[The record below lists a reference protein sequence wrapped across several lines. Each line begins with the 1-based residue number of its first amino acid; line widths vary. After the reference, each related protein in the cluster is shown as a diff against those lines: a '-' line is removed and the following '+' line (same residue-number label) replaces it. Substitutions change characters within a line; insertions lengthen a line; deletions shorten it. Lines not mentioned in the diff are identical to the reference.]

1 MRKISLA
8 VMMAAFAFSVMAQ
21 ELNVASFNIKCGT
34 SHGMGN
40 VKSGNGWD
48 DRKGFI
54 FDLINFAAFDIFG
67 AQEVR
72 YGQLND
78 LVKALPDYAYI
89 GVGRDDGKT
98 KGEFCPVFYRRERFK
113 LLDSGTFWLSATP
126 ETVSRGWDG
135 GCNRVCSWGYFQDRA
150 TKAKFYFL
158 NTHLDHKG
166 PMAKT
171 KGAELIVKF
180 IEEHCK
186 GVQVVVTGDMNV
198 YQDSEWYNIFAKS
211 GYLKDTFK
219 AARYRFAP
227 SSLTPVFLLRTPL
240 GKSCRAMTCC
250 PSSFFECLPGQFHRF
265 RLFAFY
271 LFIFNIF
278 NSCLDF
284 FLFVT
289 AEECEAVLLFFI
301 CLFFIFI
308 DGAAAVETEDHR
320 NQCQP
325 EERLDRN
332 CS

>member
-1 MRKISLA
+1 MRKIFLAA
-8 VMMAAFAFSVMAQ
+8 VMTAFAFSVMAQ

-54 FDLINFAAFDIFG
+54 FDLINFAAFDVFG

-186 GVQVVVTGDMNV
+186 GVQVIVTGDMNV

-211 GYLKDTFK
+211 GYLKDAFK

-227 SSLTPVFLLRTPL
+227 SGTFSTFTPTRYSTNRIDHIFVSEDVEVSSYGVLTLHYWRASEDENAYETRLPANIEKRAVHLLSDHYPVQVKLRL
-240 GKSCRAMTCC
+240 K
-250 PSSFFECLPGQFHRF
+250 
-265 RLFAFY
+265 
-271 LFIFNIF
+271 
-278 NSCLDF
+278 
-284 FLFVT
+284 
-289 AEECEAVLLFFI
+289 
-301 CLFFIFI
+301 
-308 DGAAAVETEDHR
+308 GAKKW
-320 NQCQP
+320 
-325 EERLDRN
+325 
-332 CS
+332 

>member
-1 MRKISLA
+1 MRKIFLA
-8 VMMAAFAFSVMAQ
+8 AVMAAFAFSVMAQ

-54 FDLINFAAFDIFG
+54 FDLINFAAFDVFG

-126 ETVSRGWDG
+126 ETVSKGWDG

-186 GVQVVVTGDMNV
+186 GAQVIVTGDMNV

-211 GYLKDTFK
+211 GYLKDTFN

-227 SSLTPVFLLRTPL
+227 SGTFSTFTPTRYSTNRIDHIFVSENVEVSSYGVLTLHYWRASEDENAYETRLPANIEKRVVHLLSDHYPVQVKLRL
-240 GKSCRAMTCC
+240 K
-250 PSSFFECLPGQFHRF
+250 
-265 RLFAFY
+265 
-271 LFIFNIF
+271 
-278 NSCLDF
+278 
-284 FLFVT
+284 
-289 AEECEAVLLFFI
+289 
-301 CLFFIFI
+301 
-308 DGAAAVETEDHR
+308 GAKKW
-320 NQCQP
+320 
-325 EERLDRN
+325 
-332 CS
+332 

>member
-1 MRKISLA
+1 MRKIFLAA
-8 VMMAAFAFSVMAQ
+8 VMTAFAFSVMAQ

-48 DRKGFI
+48 DRKGLI
-54 FDLINFAAFDIFG
+54 FDLINFAAFDVFG

-186 GVQVVVTGDMNV
+186 GVQVIVTGDMNV

-211 GYLKDTFK
+211 GYLKDTFN

-227 SSLTPVFLLRTPL
+227 SGTFSTFTPTRYSTNRIDHIFVSENVEVSSYGVLTLHYWRASEDENAYETRLPANIEKRAVHLLSDHYPVQVKLRL
-240 GKSCRAMTCC
+240 K
-250 PSSFFECLPGQFHRF
+250 
-265 RLFAFY
+265 
-271 LFIFNIF
+271 
-278 NSCLDF
+278 
-284 FLFVT
+284 
-289 AEECEAVLLFFI
+289 
-301 CLFFIFI
+301 
-308 DGAAAVETEDHR
+308 GAKKW
-320 NQCQP
+320 
-325 EERLDRN
+325 
-332 CS
+332 

>member
-1 MRKISLA
+1 MRKIFLA
-8 VMMAAFAFSVMAQ
+8 AVMAAFAFSVMAQ

-54 FDLINFAAFDIFG
+54 FDLINFAAFDVFG

-186 GVQVVVTGDMNV
+186 GVQVIVTGDMNV

-211 GYLKDTFK
+211 GYLKDTFN

-227 SSLTPVFLLRTPL
+227 S
-240 GKSCRAMTCC
+240 
-250 PSSFFECLPGQFHRF
+250 
-265 RLFAFY
+265 
-271 LFIFNIF
+271 
-278 NSCLDF
+278 
-284 FLFVT
+284 
-289 AEECEAVLLFFI
+289 
-301 CLFFIFI
+301 
-308 DGAAAVETEDHR
+308 
-320 NQCQP
+320 
-325 EERLDRN
+325 
-332 CS
+332 

>member
-1 MRKISLA
+1 MRKIFLA
-8 VMMAAFAFSVMAQ
+8 AVMAAFAFSVMAQ

-40 VKSGNGWD
+40 VKGFNGWD
-48 DRKGFI
+48 DRKGLI
-54 FDLINFAAFDIFG
+54 FDLINFAAFDVFG

-180 IEEHCK
+180 IKEHCK
-186 GVQVVVTGDMNV
+186 GAQVIVTGDMNV

-211 GYLKDTFK
+211 GYLKDTFN

-227 SSLTPVFLLRTPL
+227 SGTFSTFTPTRYSTNRIDHIFVSKNVEVSSYGVLTLHYWRASEDENAYETRLPANIEKRAVHLLSDHYPVQVKLRL
-240 GKSCRAMTCC
+240 K
-250 PSSFFECLPGQFHRF
+250 
-265 RLFAFY
+265 
-271 LFIFNIF
+271 
-278 NSCLDF
+278 
-284 FLFVT
+284 
-289 AEECEAVLLFFI
+289 
-301 CLFFIFI
+301 
-308 DGAAAVETEDHR
+308 GAKKW
-320 NQCQP
+320 
-325 EERLDRN
+325 
-332 CS
+332 

>member
-1 MRKISLA
+1 MRKIFLA
-8 VMMAAFAFSVMAQ
+8 AVMAAFAFSVMAQ

-40 VKSGNGWD
+40 VKGFNGWD
-48 DRKGFI
+48 DRKGLI
-54 FDLINFAAFDIFG
+54 FDLINFAAFDVFG

-186 GVQVVVTGDMNV
+186 GAQVIVTGDMNV

-211 GYLKDTFK
+211 GYLKDTFN

-227 SSLTPVFLLRTPL
+227 SGTFSTFTPTRYSTNRIDHIFVSENVEVSSYGVLTLHYWRASEDENAYETRLPANIEKRAVHLLSDHYPVQVKLRL
-240 GKSCRAMTCC
+240 K
-250 PSSFFECLPGQFHRF
+250 
-265 RLFAFY
+265 
-271 LFIFNIF
+271 
-278 NSCLDF
+278 
-284 FLFVT
+284 
-289 AEECEAVLLFFI
+289 
-301 CLFFIFI
+301 
-308 DGAAAVETEDHR
+308 GAKKW
-320 NQCQP
+320 
-325 EERLDRN
+325 
-332 CS
+332 

>member
-1 MRKISLA
+1 MRKIFLA
-8 VMMAAFAFSVMAQ
+8 AVMAAFAFSVMAQ

-54 FDLINFAAFDIFG
+54 FDLINFAAFDVFG

-113 LLDSGTFWLSATP
+113 LLDSDTFWLSETP
-126 ETVSRGWDG
+126 NKASKGWDG
-135 GCNRVCSWGYFQDRA
+135 MCNRVCSWGYFQDRV
-150 TKAKFYFL
+150 TRSKFYFL
-158 NTHLDHKG
+158 NTHLDNKG
-166 PMAKT
+166 AVAKT
-171 KGAELIVKF
+171 KGVELILKF

-186 GVQVVVTGDMNV
+186 GAQVIVTGDMNV

-227 SSLTPVFLLRTPL
+227 SGTFSTFTPTRYSTNRIDHIFVSEDVEVSSYGVLTLHYWRASEDENAYETRLPANIEKRAVHLLSDHYPVQVKLRL
-240 GKSCRAMTCC
+240 K
-250 PSSFFECLPGQFHRF
+250 
-265 RLFAFY
+265 
-271 LFIFNIF
+271 
-278 NSCLDF
+278 
-284 FLFVT
+284 
-289 AEECEAVLLFFI
+289 
-301 CLFFIFI
+301 
-308 DGAAAVETEDHR
+308 GAKKW
-320 NQCQP
+320 
-325 EERLDRN
+325 
-332 CS
+332 

>member
-1 MRKISLA
+1 MRKIFLA

-54 FDLINFAAFDIFG
+54 FDLINFAAFDVFG

-186 GVQVVVTGDMNV
+186 GAQVIVTGDMNV

-227 SSLTPVFLLRTPL
+227 SGTFSTFTPTRYSTNRIDHIFVSENVEVSSYGVLTLHYWRASEDENAYETRLPANIEKRAVHLLSDHYPVQVKLRL
-240 GKSCRAMTCC
+240 K
-250 PSSFFECLPGQFHRF
+250 
-265 RLFAFY
+265 
-271 LFIFNIF
+271 
-278 NSCLDF
+278 
-284 FLFVT
+284 
-289 AEECEAVLLFFI
+289 
-301 CLFFIFI
+301 
-308 DGAAAVETEDHR
+308 GAKKW
-320 NQCQP
+320 
-325 EERLDRN
+325 
-332 CS
+332 

>member
-1 MRKISLA
+1 MRKIFLA
-8 VMMAAFAFSVMAQ
+8 AVMAAFAFSVMAQ

-40 VKSGNGWD
+40 VKGFDGWD

-54 FDLINFAAFDIFG
+54 FDLINFAAFDVFG

-186 GVQVVVTGDMNV
+186 GVQVIVTGDMNV

-211 GYLKDTFK
+211 GYLKDAFK

-227 SSLTPVFLLRTPL
+227 SGTFSTFTPTRYSTNRIDHIFVSEDVEVSSYGVLTLHYWRASEDENAYETRLPANIEKRAVHLLSDHYPVQVKLRL
-240 GKSCRAMTCC
+240 K
-250 PSSFFECLPGQFHRF
+250 
-265 RLFAFY
+265 
-271 LFIFNIF
+271 
-278 NSCLDF
+278 
-284 FLFVT
+284 
-289 AEECEAVLLFFI
+289 
-301 CLFFIFI
+301 
-308 DGAAAVETEDHR
+308 GAKKW
-320 NQCQP
+320 
-325 EERLDRN
+325 
-332 CS
+332 

>member
-1 MRKISLA
+1 MRKIFLA
-8 VMMAAFAFSVMAQ
+8 AVMAAFAFSVMAQ

-54 FDLINFAAFDIFG
+54 FDLINFAAFDVFG

-186 GVQVVVTGDMNV
+186 GVQVIVTGDMNV

-211 GYLKDTFK
+211 GYLKDTFN

-227 SSLTPVFLLRTPL
+227 SGTFSTFTPTRYSTNRIDHIFVSEDVEVSSYGVLTLHYWRASEDENAYERRLPANIEKRAVHLLSDHYPVQVKLRL
-240 GKSCRAMTCC
+240 K
-250 PSSFFECLPGQFHRF
+250 
-265 RLFAFY
+265 
-271 LFIFNIF
+271 
-278 NSCLDF
+278 
-284 FLFVT
+284 
-289 AEECEAVLLFFI
+289 
-301 CLFFIFI
+301 
-308 DGAAAVETEDHR
+308 GAKKW
-320 NQCQP
+320 
-325 EERLDRN
+325 
-332 CS
+332 

>member
-1 MRKISLA
+1 MRKIFLA
-8 VMMAAFAFSVMAQ
+8 AVMAAFAFSVMAQ

-40 VKSGNGWD
+40 VKGFNGWD
-48 DRKGFI
+48 DRKGLI
-54 FDLINFAAFDIFG
+54 FDLINFAAFDVFG

-186 GVQVVVTGDMNV
+186 GVQVIVTGDMNV

-211 GYLKDTFK
+211 GYLKDTFN

-227 SSLTPVFLLRTPL
+227 SGTFSTFTPTRYSTNRIDHIFVSENVEVSSYGVLTLHYWRASEDENAYETRLPANIEKRAVHLLSDHYPVQVKLRL
-240 GKSCRAMTCC
+240 K
-250 PSSFFECLPGQFHRF
+250 
-265 RLFAFY
+265 
-271 LFIFNIF
+271 
-278 NSCLDF
+278 
-284 FLFVT
+284 
-289 AEECEAVLLFFI
+289 
-301 CLFFIFI
+301 
-308 DGAAAVETEDHR
+308 GAKKW
-320 NQCQP
+320 
-325 EERLDRN
+325 
-332 CS
+332 

>member
-1 MRKISLA
+1 MRKIFLA
-8 VMMAAFAFSVMAQ
+8 AVMAAFAFSVRAQ

-54 FDLINFAAFDIFG
+54 FDLINFAAFDVFG

-186 GVQVVVTGDMNV
+186 GAQVIVTGDMNV

-211 GYLKDTFK
+211 GYLKDAFN

-227 SSLTPVFLLRTPL
+227 SGTFSTFTPTRYSTNRIDHIFVSENVEVSSYGVLTLHYWRASEDENAYETRLPANVEKRAVHLLSDHYPVQVKLRL
-240 GKSCRAMTCC
+240 K
-250 PSSFFECLPGQFHRF
+250 
-265 RLFAFY
+265 
-271 LFIFNIF
+271 
-278 NSCLDF
+278 
-284 FLFVT
+284 
-289 AEECEAVLLFFI
+289 
-301 CLFFIFI
+301 
-308 DGAAAVETEDHR
+308 GAKKW
-320 NQCQP
+320 
-325 EERLDRN
+325 
-332 CS
+332 

>member
-1 MRKISLA
+1 MRKIFLA
-8 VMMAAFAFSVMAQ
+8 AVMAAFAFSVMAQ

-40 VKSGNGWD
+40 VKGFNGWD
-48 DRKGFI
+48 DRKGLI
-54 FDLINFAAFDIFG
+54 FDLINFAAFDVFG

-186 GVQVVVTGDMNV
+186 GAQVIVTGDMNV

-211 GYLKDTFK
+211 GYLKDTFN

-227 SSLTPVFLLRTPL
+227 SGTFSTFTPTRYSTNRIDHIFVSEDVEVSSYGVLTLHYWRASEDENAYETRLPANIEKRVVHLLSDHYPVQVKLRL
-240 GKSCRAMTCC
+240 K
-250 PSSFFECLPGQFHRF
+250 
-265 RLFAFY
+265 
-271 LFIFNIF
+271 
-278 NSCLDF
+278 
-284 FLFVT
+284 
-289 AEECEAVLLFFI
+289 
-301 CLFFIFI
+301 
-308 DGAAAVETEDHR
+308 GAKKW
-320 NQCQP
+320 
-325 EERLDRN
+325 
-332 CS
+332 

>member
-1 MRKISLA
+1 MRKIFLA
-8 VMMAAFAFSVMAQ
+8 AVMAAFAFSVMAQ

-40 VKSGNGWD
+40 VKGFNGWD

-54 FDLINFAAFDIFG
+54 FDLINFAAFDVFG

-180 IEEHCK
+180 IEERCK
-186 GVQVVVTGDMNV
+186 GVQVIVTGDMNV

-211 GYLKDTFK
+211 GYLKDSFK

-227 SSLTPVFLLRTPL
+227 SGTFSTFTPTRYSTNRIDHIFVSEDVEVSSYGVLTLHYWRASEDENAYETRLPANIEKRAVHLLSDHYPVQVKLRL
-240 GKSCRAMTCC
+240 K
-250 PSSFFECLPGQFHRF
+250 
-265 RLFAFY
+265 
-271 LFIFNIF
+271 
-278 NSCLDF
+278 
-284 FLFVT
+284 
-289 AEECEAVLLFFI
+289 
-301 CLFFIFI
+301 
-308 DGAAAVETEDHR
+308 GAKKW
-320 NQCQP
+320 
-325 EERLDRN
+325 
-332 CS
+332 

>member
-1 MRKISLA
+1 MRKIFLA
-8 VMMAAFAFSVMAQ
+8 AVMAAFAFSVMAQ

-40 VKSGNGWD
+40 VKGFNGWD
-48 DRKGFI
+48 DRKGLI
-54 FDLINFAAFDIFG
+54 FDLINFAAFDVFG

-186 GVQVVVTGDMNV
+186 GAQVIVTGDMNV

-211 GYLKDTFK
+211 GYLKDTFN

-227 SSLTPVFLLRTPL
+227 SGTFSTFTPTRYSTNRIDHIFVSENVEVSSYGVLTLHYWRASEDENAYETRLPANVEKRAVHLLSDHYPVQVKLRL
-240 GKSCRAMTCC
+240 K
-250 PSSFFECLPGQFHRF
+250 
-265 RLFAFY
+265 
-271 LFIFNIF
+271 
-278 NSCLDF
+278 
-284 FLFVT
+284 
-289 AEECEAVLLFFI
+289 
-301 CLFFIFI
+301 
-308 DGAAAVETEDHR
+308 GAKKW
-320 NQCQP
+320 
-325 EERLDRN
+325 
-332 CS
+332 